1 MRGRIMGTP
10 KIFQGA
16 TMIIT
21 AAVFMYHIGTYIPS
35 QSYLIPTNQDPYN
48 KAMDNTTQTPF
59 YDTKK
64 DREKDIER
72 IEILF
77 NFAANLLEGMED
89 IDPELAAIINENFD
103 ELLT

>member
-1 MRGRIMGTP
+1 MGTP

-77 NFAANLLEGMED
+77 NFSANLLEGMED
-89 IDPELAAIINENFD
+89 LDPK
-103 ELLT
+103 LLSLTNKYFSQLV